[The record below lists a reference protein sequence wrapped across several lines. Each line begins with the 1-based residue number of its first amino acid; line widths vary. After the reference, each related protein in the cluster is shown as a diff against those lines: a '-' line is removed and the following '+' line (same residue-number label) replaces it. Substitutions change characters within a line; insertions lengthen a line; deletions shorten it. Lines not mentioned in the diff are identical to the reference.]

1 MTFNQKLD
9 MVTVTL
15 VLGILIALNRDVEKY
30 WS

>member
-15 VLGILIALNRDVEKY
+15 VLGILIALNRAVEKY
-30 WS
+30 